1 MKVLETRGLT
11 KIYGDVAAVDS
22 VSLTIEKGDIYGL
35 IGQNGAGKTT
45 FMRMITSLA
54 HPSSGE
60 IELFG
65 QAGEAELQAARKRM
79 GSIIEH
85 PALYP
90 KLTAKQNL
98 EYYRIQRGIPNRD
111 VVQQSLEFVGL
122 TRTGKKKFKDFS
134 MGMKQRLAL
143 ALTLMSKPDFIILD
157 EPING
162 LDPIGI
168 VEIRELIKS
177 LSNSGVTILLS
188 SHILTELSQIATKY
202 AFIHEGRL
210 IKNLTHAQLQE
221 ECKRALALS
230 VDDVAKTAALLET
243 NLGVTDY
250 KQVGA
255 NELRI
260 YELLDKVPEITH
272 LLVSEGVRVSATH
285 EVGDSLEDYYQKV
298 IGGTQ

>member
-230 VDDVAKTAALLET
+230 VDD
-243 NLGVTDY
+243 
-250 KQVGA
+250 
-255 NELRI
+255 
-260 YELLDKVPEITH
+260 
-272 LLVSEGVRVSATH
+272 
-285 EVGDSLEDYYQKV
+285 
-298 IGGTQ
+298 

>member
-11 KIYGDVAAVDS
+11 KIYGGAAAVDN

-45 FMRMITSLA
+45 FMRMVTSLA
-54 HPSSGE
+54 HPDSGE

-65 QAGEAELQAARKRM
+65 KADDAGLQAARKRM
-79 GSIIEH
+79 GSVIEH

-90 KLTAKQNL
+90 NLTAKQNL
-98 EYYRIQRGIPNRD
+98 EYYRIQRGIPNKGA
-111 VVQQSLEFVGL
+111 VQQSLEFVGL
-122 TRTGKKKFKDFS
+122 TNTGKKKFKDFS

-202 AFIHEGRL
+202 AFIHDGRL
-210 IKNLTHAQLQE
+210 VKNLTHAQLQE
-221 ECKRALALS
+221 ECKRALSLS

-243 NLGVTDY
+243 NLGITDY
-250 KQVGA
+250 KQVSA
-255 NELRI
+255 TELRV

-272 LLVSEGVRVSATH
+272 LLTSEGIRVSAAH
-285 EVGDSLEDYYQKV
+285 EVGDSLEDYYQKI
-298 IGGTQ
+298 IGGAQ

>member
-11 KIYGDVAAVDS
+11 KIYGGVAAVDN

-45 FMRMITSLA
+45 FMRMVTSLV
-54 HPSSGE
+54 HPDSGE

-65 QAGEAELQAARKRM
+65 QTGEVELQMARKRM
-79 GSIIEH
+79 GSVIEH

-90 KLTAKQNL
+90 NLTAEQNL
-98 EYYRIQRGIPNRD
+98 EYYRIQRGIPSKDAIR
-111 VVQQSLEFVGL
+111 QSLEFVGL
-122 TRTGKKKFKDFS
+122 TDTGKKKFKDFS

-168 VEIRELIKS
+168 VEIRKLIKS

-202 AFIHEGRL
+202 AFIHDGRL
-210 IKNLTHAQLQE
+210 VKNLTHAQLQE
-221 ECKRALALS
+221 ECKHALS
-230 VDDVAKTAALLET
+230 LRVDDVAKTAALIEA
-243 NLGVTDY
+243 NLGITAY
-250 KQVGA
+250 KQISA

-260 YELLDKVPEITH
+260 YELLDKAPEITH
-272 LLVSEGVRVSATH
+272 LLISKGVRVSAAH

-298 IGGTQ
+298 IGGAQ